1 MKAANAFIELYQDK
15 AKMVEFGKSQ
25 EKLFSTYTVDQNV

>member
-1 MKAANAFIELYQDK
+1 LYQDK

-25 EKLFSTYTVDQNV
+25 EKLFWLLIL